1 MPTEMST
8 SSPRRLRYTKL
19 ELLALNRALCLALM
33 FRVLDKTPE
42 RCTCPSKEARG
53 MDRVLE
59 EAGEDGMMMANYSF
73 QSTNHQRYDIP
84 NNYFRDEDQ
93 LPQAAA
99 QVHKVWL
106 PVPRPDCPGIAYPHE
121 R

>member
-42 RCTCPSKEARG
+42 RRTCPRKEARG

-84 NNYFRDEDQ
+84 NNYFRDEDL
-93 LPQAAA
+93 LPQAVA
-99 QVHKVWL
+99 QVPKVWL
-106 PVPRPDCPGIAYPHE
+106 PLPRPDCPGIAYPHE